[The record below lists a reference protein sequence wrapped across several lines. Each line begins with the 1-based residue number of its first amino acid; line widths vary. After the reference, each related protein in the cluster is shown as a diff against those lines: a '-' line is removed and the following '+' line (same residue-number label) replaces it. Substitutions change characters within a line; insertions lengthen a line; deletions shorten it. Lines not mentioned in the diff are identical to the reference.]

1 MITQELIILIS
12 AHVFLLLTSAIIF
25 YALLLQLLAKRGTNK
40 KSLLL
45 YSILGFSTAAAAWLI
60 SITYLSDYY
69 IGKEG
74 LVTSLDTTTLVP
86 TLVLVRE
93 LLLPLLVV
101 GALIVFFAVW
111 FKGERIN
118 DHLKLKGGLV
128 ILSVVTSVAAMALT
142 FLGILIP

>member
-1 MITQELIILIS
+1 M
-12 AHVFLLLTSAIIF
+12 
-25 YALLLQLLAKRGTNK
+25 
-40 KSLLL
+40 
-45 YSILGFSTAAAAWLI
+45 LGFGTAAAAWLI
-60 SITYLSDYY
+60 SIVYLGDYY

-101 GALIVFFAVW
+101 GALIVLIAVW
-111 FKGERIN
+111 FKGEQIN

-128 ILSVVTSVAAMALT
+128 ILSLLASVVAMTLT
-142 FLGILIP
+142 FFGILIP